1 MRQAPAPCRLW
12 GTTRS
17 LVPTGAELAE
27 ALWALLGLECFWIVV
42 KLFGSL
48 HCGKCSRDG
57 GTPELASRAPV
68 MEGCPPQAHL
78 PVVLWMQIHGG
89 LSADLT

>member
-27 ALWALLGLECFWIVV
+27 ALWALLGLEFLWLIV

-57 GTPELASRAPV
+57 STPEMAPRAPV
-68 MEGCPPQAHL
+68 MEGCPPQARL
-78 PVVLWMQIHGG
+78 PVVLWTQIHGDP
-89 LSADLT
+89 SASPT